1 MVRRFFG
8 DIIFSKFVPDYTFNS
23 PFVLELLGRKK
34 FNLYARTGPGVYFRF
49 KPPCN
54 FHFEDAS
61 RGVAVRVRNNKAEY
75 SNLPF
80 ISGPFADGDG
90 FGNAGSGGNSGFG
103 GDNEFGVSGVG
114 ANDACGG
121 GNGVNDACG
130 VANYDTSFGTGDYGS
145 DINNEYIAGSGNGVA
160 AANTCNLVSSTGL
173 IGYAQMLTPALLS
186 CASFDVIWT
195 DIQLPNSYIDLISS
209 LSTSSTLTL
218 PVSTCT
224 AAGITGV
231 TGVTGGAYG
240 ITGTAGSNFA
250 PLSAFN
256 FSSSLTGVSSGYTG
270 QQIMIRVNFV
280 LSLINRARVG
290 SVLSVSLVNSQNN
303 NEILISRDIEVLPG
317 GNISF
322 IPFSFNFRPTSR
334 LLALRLQY
342 TNTVTGLASV
352 TATSNALGLGGTQ
365 IDARLES
372 ITLEVYQLASVDN
385 TASRLFAF

>member
-90 FGNAGSGGNSGFG
+90 FGNVGSG

-218 PVSTCT
+218 PVSTC
-224 AAGITGV
+224 
-231 TGVTGGAYG
+231 